1 MGSAWLDHV
10 KATLRANA
18 GKPLKE
24 VLQIAKKTYKKAES
38 VVEGKKV
45 HKKSQKKHAKKSQKK
60 HAKKSQKKHAK
71 KSHKKRASRRS
82 RR

>member
-60 HAKKSQKKHAK
+60 HAKKS
-71 KSHKKRASRRS
+71 HKKRASRRS

>member
-10 KATLRANA
+10 KATLRQNA

-45 HKKSQKKHAKKSQKK
+45 HKKSHKKRTRKHAKKSHKK
-60 HAKKSQKKHAK
+60 RGRKHAK

-82 RR
+82 R

>member
-10 KATLRANA
+10 KATLRQNA

-45 HKKSQKKHAKKSQKK
+45 HKKSHKKRTRKHAKKS
-60 HAKKSQKKHAK
+60 HKKHAK

>member
-10 KATLRANA
+10 KATLRQNA

-45 HKKSQKKHAKKSQKK
+45 HKKRTRKHAKKSHKK
-60 HAKKSQKKHAK
+60 RGRKHAK